1 MTLLTLQ
8 DVAYGHGAELLL
20 NGVTFAIEEND
31 RVSLIGRNGAGKST
45 LMNIL
50 MGEYELDGG
59 SIIRKQNLKCAF
71 LPQAVPRDLE
81 GSVYDNVAKGLG
93 EVGEILI
100 RAEYCSKQVEI
111 DPSDKNLNALEKAQ
125 SKIEDKNLWETERFL
140 HQLLEKME
148 LDPEDEVKGFSAGL
162 KRRVLLGRAVVSRP
176 EFLMLDEPTNHLDI
190 PSIQWLENFLDKFDG
205 ALLFVSHD
213 RQFLRSLSK
222 RALIVER
229 GKCETFKGNYDASL
243 ELWAEHQRVVE
254 IEEKQFDKRLAEE
267 EVWIRQGIKARRTRN
282 EGRVRALEGM
292 RSERQGRSQKM
303 GQVNF
308 RVQDGEKSG
317 HKVIEVKKLS
327 YAWGEQTMFTDLNLL
342 IERGDKL
349 AIVGANGCG
358 KTTLL
363 NLLLGKLEPQTGT
376 VVQGTNLT
384 TAFFDQ
390 LHAALDPRKTVRE
403 NLADGSDYVEMGGR
417 RQHVMGY
424 LQNFLFSPQRAQS
437 PVQHLSGGER
447 NRLQLAKM
455 FTQPGNLLVLD
466 EPTNDLDA
474 ETLDLLVEMLI
485 DFAGTVLLV
494 SHDRDFI
501 DRVATSTLVFQDNQV
516 SEYIGG
522 YSDYLRQKEI
532 LDKGGSLSDTTALDE
547 AIKPEKISLL
557 DTEERKE
564 LFNLPKHI
572 EQNEQK
578 QAKVHEKMA
587 KDGFYDG
594 TPKQVEKVMDQLK
607 KLEDDGTALFERWEF
622 LEQKQDG

>member
-1 MTLLTLQ
+1 
-8 DVAYGHGAELLL
+8 
-20 NGVTFAIEEND
+20 
-31 RVSLIGRNGAGKST
+31 
-45 LMNIL
+45 
-50 MGEYELDGG
+50 MGELELDRGQVV
-59 SIIRKQNLKCAF
+59 RKQNLKCAF
-71 LPQAVPRDLE
+71 LPQAVPRDLK

-93 EVGEILI
+93 EVGDILI
-100 RAEYCSKQVEI
+100 RAEYCSKQVEL

-125 SKIEDKNLWETERFL
+125 SKIEDQNLWETERFL

-148 LDPEDEVKGFSAGL
+148 LNPEDEVEGFSAGL

-190 PSIQWLENFLDKFDG
+190 PAIQWLERFLDKFDG

-222 RALIVER
+222 RALIVDR
-229 GKCETFKGNYDASL
+229 GQCQTFKGDYDQSM
-243 ELWAEHQRVVE
+243 ELWAEHQRVTE

-282 EGRVRALEGM
+282 EGRVRALESM
-292 RSERQGRSQKM
+292 RKERQGRAQKM

-317 HKVIEVKKLS
+317 QKVIEVKKLS
-327 YAWGEQTMFTDLNLL
+327 YAWDDRSLFSDLNLL

-349 AIVGANGCG
+349 AIVGSNGCG

-376 VVQGTNLT
+376 VKQGTNLT
-384 TAFFDQ
+384 VSFFDQ
-390 LHAALDPRKTVRE
+390 LHAALDPHKTVRE

-424 LQNFLFSPQRAQS
+424 LQNFLFSPQRAHM

-466 EPTNDLDA
+466 EPTNDLDV

-485 DFAGTVLLV
+485 DFQGTVLLV

-501 DRVATSTLVFQDNQV
+501 DRVATSTLVFDDHQV

-522 YSDYLRQKEI
+522 FEDYLRQKAI
-532 LDKGGSLSDTTALDE
+532 LDQGGSLSDTTALDE
-547 AIKPEKISLL
+547 SVKPEKISPLN
-557 DTEERKE
+557 TEERKE
-564 LFNLPKHI
+564 LFNLPKQI

-594 TPKQVEKVMDQLK
+594 TPKQVQQVMDQLK
-607 KLEDDGTALFERWEF
+607 KLEDEGNVLFERWEF